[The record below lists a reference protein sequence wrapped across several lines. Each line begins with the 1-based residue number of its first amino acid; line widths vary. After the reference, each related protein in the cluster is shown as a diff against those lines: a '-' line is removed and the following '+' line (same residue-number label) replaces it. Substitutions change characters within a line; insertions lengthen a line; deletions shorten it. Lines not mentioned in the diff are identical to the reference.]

1 MVGVVGVVVVVG
13 EESFREKFFECCFF
27 LQERERG
34 DIMILCLKDT
44 RYGWTGTDRAAQ
56 IYIEKKYCV
65 EHPVDGGYM

>member
-1 MVGVVGVVVVVG
+1 MSVV
-13 EESFREKFFECCFF
+13 FFFARER
-27 LQERERG
+27 ERERG